1 MKTNWKLFHV
11 EYEQEGFIVLD
22 TTKHSAIKQV
32 DGLVIQKLNDFL
44 EHQEEEN
51 EETMEAK
58 HQLSNEVSR
67 YLNYYVREMELNTE
81 EPNIVSK
88 YYVR

>member
-1 MKTNWKLFHV
+1 MKPNWKLFHV

-32 DGLVIQKLNDFL
+32 DGLVVQKLNDFL

-51 EETMEAK
+51 EETNEAK

-81 EPNIVSK
+81 SPNIVSK

>member
-58 HQLSNEVSR
+58 HQLSNEVSC